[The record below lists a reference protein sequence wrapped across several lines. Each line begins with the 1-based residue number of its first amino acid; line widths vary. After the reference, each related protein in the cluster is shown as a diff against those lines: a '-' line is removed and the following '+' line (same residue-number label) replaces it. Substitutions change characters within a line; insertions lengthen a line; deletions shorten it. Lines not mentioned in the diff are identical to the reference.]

1 MKKIKKLCVISPRYP
16 TASNPV
22 HTFIDQL
29 VSKIADNDIDCSVIS
44 PYSITKKIVRNTELV
59 PRVRTKITRH
69 GNTVRIYSP
78 RYFSFSKSML
88 TFVNFRNAVIK
99 EYENRSINA
108 DAVYG
113 HFIWPSGL
121 CAAEL
126 GELKKIPSFLAYG
139 ESSSKSYLHV
149 KKDVL
154 QKKLNKLSGIIAVS
168 SANKKELI
176 DTGLIK
182 NVEIE
187 VFPNAIDNSVFKKI
201 DRHIAR
207 TKLNIKHDQFV
218 VAFVGHFI
226 KRKGVA
232 ILSNVLNQM
241 EDVYSIFIGAG
252 PEEPQCKNIIFKG
265 RVPHEQLYLY
275 LNAADIFVLPTL
287 AEGCCNAIIEA
298 MACGL
303 PIISSD
309 QPFNDDIL
317 NEKNSIRLNVKDEM
331 ALKKAIVLLKNNP
344 ELRQKMSE
352 AALERASTL
361 NLRQRAKDIIKFM
374 ETIMQ
379 TERGTICGLN

>member
-16 TASNPV
+16 TANNPV

-29 VSKIADNDIDCSVIS
+29 VSKIADNDIECSVIS
-44 PYSITKKIVRNTELV
+44 PYSITEKLVRNSELV
-59 PRVRTKITRH
+59 PRVRTRISRH
-69 GNTVRIYSP
+69 GNMVRIYSP
-78 RYFSFSKSML
+78 RYLSFSNSML
-88 TFVNFRNAVIK
+88 TFINFRNAVIK
-99 EYENRSINA
+99 EYEKRSLDA

-121 CAAEL
+121 CAADL

-139 ESSSKSYLHV
+139 ESTPKSYMHV
-149 KKDVL
+149 KTDVL

-168 SANKKELI
+168 STNKKELI

-182 NVEIE
+182 NVEFA
-187 VFPNAIDNSVFKKI
+187 VFPNAIDSSMFKKI
-201 DRHIAR
+201 DRYIAR
-207 TKLNIKHDQFV
+207 TKLNIEHDQFV

-226 KRKGVA
+226 KRKGVT

-241 EDVYSIFIGAG
+241 EDVYSFFIGAG

-265 RVPHEQLYLY
+265 RVPHEQMYLY
-275 LNAADIFVLPTL
+275 LNAADIFVLPTS
-287 AEGCCNAIIEA
+287 AEGSCNAIIEA

-303 PIISSD
+303 PIVSSD

-317 NEKNSIRLNVKDEM
+317 NEKNSIRVNVEDEI
-331 ALKKAIVLLKNNP
+331 AIKNAIMLLKHNP

-352 AALERASTL
+352 AALESASAL
-361 NLRQRAKDIIKFM
+361 NLQQRAKDIINFM

-379 TERGTICGLN
+379 KTKRGQYVD